1 MHQRPAFPS
10 ASFRSA
16 VMGRLDEQFDL
27 FETTVA
33 LNIRSGPGTEHE
45 RLSVSPLPQGTTVEI
60 LTTNGVWKQ
69 VDVVDLGGEESDVV
83 GWVHG
88 RYLKSANAA

>member
-1 MHQRPAFPS
+1 MAEQR
-10 ASFRSA
+10 
-16 VMGRLDEQFDL
+16 VDEQLDL

-33 LNIRSGPGTEHE
+33 LNIPNGPGTEHE

-60 LTTNGVWKQ
+60 LATNGVWKQ
-69 VDVVDLGGEESDVV
+69 VDIVDLEGEESDVV

-88 RYLKSANAA
+88 RYLKSSSAG

>member
-1 MHQRPAFPS
+1 
-10 ASFRSA
+10 
-16 VMGRLDEQFDL
+16 MGRVDDELDL

-33 LNIRSGPGTEHE
+33 LSIRSGPGSEHE

-60 LTTNGVWKQ
+60 LATNGVWKQ

-83 GWVHG
+83 G
-88 RYLKSANAA
+88 